1 MRKEKQTTK
10 DRQTTQLLLIY
21 MFVLF
26 KFKYYYY
33 IIPLIFGCRKMLV
46 YNKINK
52 NKFFQVSRKWEKKRG
67 KCQESGRNKSQV
79 SRKWEKK
86 RGKCQESGRKIK

>member
-52 NKFFQVSRKWEKKRG
+52 NKFCQVSRKWEKKRG
-67 KCQESGRNKSQV
+67 KCQESGRNNA
-79 SRKWEKK
+79 
-86 RGKCQESGRKIK
+86 KCQESGKKIK

>member
-1 MRKEKQTTK
+1 
-10 DRQTTQLLLIY
+10 
-21 MFVLF
+21 
-26 KFKYYYY
+26 
-33 IIPLIFGCRKMLV
+33 MLV

-52 NKFFQVSRKWEKKRG
+52 NKFCQVSRKWEKKRG

-86 RGKCQESGRKIK
+86 RGKCQESGRNNAKCQESGKKIK